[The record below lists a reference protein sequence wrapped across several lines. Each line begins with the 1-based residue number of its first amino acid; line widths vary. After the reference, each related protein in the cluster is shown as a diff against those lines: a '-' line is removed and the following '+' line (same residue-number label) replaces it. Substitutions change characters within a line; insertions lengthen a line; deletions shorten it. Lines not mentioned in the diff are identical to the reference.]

1 MGKYEDFDLDMKVTS
16 DNGNGVARD
25 GMSKIVT
32 ETITI
37 ITTSILEGCTD
48 KCTNYCTKF
57 CSNGCPTPTKDHPV
71 ASCHLKNDNGVQRR
85 C

>member
-16 DNGNGVARD
+16 ETGSQSR
-25 GMSKIVT
+25 GM
-32 ETITI
+32 TITTI
-37 ITTSILEGCTD
+37 IESILEGCTD

>member
-16 DNGNGVARD
+16 
-25 GMSKIVT
+25 
-32 ETITI
+32 ETGSQSRGTTTTTI
-37 ITTSILEGCTD
+37 IIESIVVGCTD

-57 CSNGCPTPTKDHPV
+57 CSNGCPTPTKDHPA

>member
-16 DNGNGVARD
+16 ETGSQSRD
-25 GMSKIVT
+25 T
-32 ETITI
+32 TTTTTI
-37 ITTSILEGCTD
+37 IIESILEGCTD

-57 CSNGCPTPTKDHPV
+57 CSNGCPTPTKEHPA

>member
-16 DNGNGVARD
+16 EIGSQSR
-25 GMSKIVT
+25 GM
-32 ETITI
+32 TITTI
-37 ITTSILEGCTD
+37 IESILEGCTD

-71 ASCHLKNDNGVQRR
+71 ASCHLKNYNGVQRR

>member
-16 DNGNGVARD
+16 
-25 GMSKIVT
+25 
-32 ETITI
+32 ETGSQSRGATTPTI
-37 ITTSILEGCTD
+37 IVASILEGCTD